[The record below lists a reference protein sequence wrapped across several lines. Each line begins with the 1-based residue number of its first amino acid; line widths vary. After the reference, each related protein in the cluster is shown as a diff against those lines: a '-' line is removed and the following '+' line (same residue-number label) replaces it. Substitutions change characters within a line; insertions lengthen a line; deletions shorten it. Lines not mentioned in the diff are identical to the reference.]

1 MCFTEELGD
10 YRTPPQPI
18 LSSPSAHK
26 TGSLS
31 CRSLNKE
38 FSPSSKSPSAKSLE
52 LSASPLS
59 TSRELSTPGAVV
71 DHVKDQV
78 KDGYVV
84 DTMIL

>member
-18 LSSPSAHK
+18 ISSPSAHK
-26 TGSLS
+26 TGSFS
-31 CRSLNKE
+31 RSLNKE
-38 FSPSSKSPSAKSLE
+38 FSHSSKSPSAKSLE
-52 LSASPLS
+52 LSDSPLS